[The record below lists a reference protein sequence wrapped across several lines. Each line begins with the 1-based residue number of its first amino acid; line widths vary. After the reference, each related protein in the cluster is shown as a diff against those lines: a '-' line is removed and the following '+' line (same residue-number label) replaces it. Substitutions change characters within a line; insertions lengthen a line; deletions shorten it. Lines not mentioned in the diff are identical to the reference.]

1 MSQKSSSRLTYIKS
15 ISLEIDYLEFVAE
28 KGDNSLGKAGCW
40 LASLERLSSQIK
52 LNCQLFIFLALH
64 TWGRGF
70 WLKHDAL
77 TQITNNARSH
87 MSLINWWVILLS
99 YLTAS
104 RHTEMRTFSYLSYNN
119 IRKTTLKYSH
129 KFFIFVW
136 DREDEVRSREYWRLF
151 LQLRLFGF
159 AWVAKKRYLPMH
171 NSKMRLLRS

>member
-40 LASLERLSSQIK
+40 LASLEKLSSQIK

-104 RHTEMRTFSYLSYNN
+104 RHTEMQTFSYSSYNN
-119 IRKTTLKYSH
+119 TGQTTLKYRH
-129 KFFIFVW
+129 KLFHFCLRQRGWGKVQGILSTFLATEIVW
-136 DREDEVRSREYWRLF
+136 VC
-151 LQLRLFGF
+151 FG
-159 AWVAKKRYLPMH
+159 L
-171 NSKMRLLRS
+171 RLLRS